1 MFRGVNELGFT
12 FCTGSG
18 PIWYQPGFRSH
29 LVLLEGHSRTK
40 ILPKVTFPDF
50 FSERQYGM
58 FRSCMVFSPDA

>member
-29 LVLLEGHSRTK
+29 LVLPEGHSRTK
-40 ILPKVTFPDF
+40 ILSKDVPCFQVLHTM
-50 FSERQYGM
+50 R
-58 FRSCMVFSPDA
+58 MVQTYLGISTYV